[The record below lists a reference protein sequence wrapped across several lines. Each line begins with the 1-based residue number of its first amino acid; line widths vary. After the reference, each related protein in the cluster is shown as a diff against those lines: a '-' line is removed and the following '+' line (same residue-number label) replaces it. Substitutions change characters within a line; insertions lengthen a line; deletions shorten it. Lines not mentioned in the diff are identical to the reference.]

1 MALSVLEDLRR
12 SQVPATEGPTLWV
25 DIEFEKRYPELYCL
39 MTMRVWQGKKRVATK
54 VSIFTN
60 RGVLKVSLACPSEG
74 RIAYLPIDDFGD
86 LFGCVERAL
95 KGGGIDWQPLKNS
108 GKASYAS

>member
-1 MALSVLEDLRR
+1 MSTSVLGELMS
-12 SQVPATEGPTLWV
+12 SQVPANEGYTTWV
-25 DIEFEKRYPELYCL
+25 NLEFERKYPELYAL

-60 RGVLKVSLACPSEG
+60 RGCLKVSLACPSEG
-74 RIAYLPIDDFGD
+74 RIAYLPIVEFDD

-95 KGGGIDWQPLKNS
+95 TGGGIDWQPLQN
-108 GKASYAS
+108 GRKAS

>member
-1 MALSVLEDLRR
+1 MASTVLGELMS
-12 SQVPATEGPTLWV
+12 SQVPVKEGPTTWV
-25 DIEFEKRYPELYCL
+25 NLEFEEKYPELYAL

-86 LFGCVERAL
+86 LFGSIEKAL
-95 KGGGIDWQPLKNS
+95 KGRGIDWQPLQN
-108 GKASYAS
+108 GRKAS